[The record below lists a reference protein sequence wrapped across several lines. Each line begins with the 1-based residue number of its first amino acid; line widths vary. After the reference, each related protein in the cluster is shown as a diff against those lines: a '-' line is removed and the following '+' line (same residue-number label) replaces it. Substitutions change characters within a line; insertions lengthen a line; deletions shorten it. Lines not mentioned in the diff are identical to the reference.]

1 MMSKP
6 LMVGFLTI
14 LLLGLG
20 LASALAFR
28 SGDSTRVDVSA
39 IMKELTTN
47 QVPIERFLGSHRLLI
62 VGAPGMESGAVKK
75 LLEEQFGVLSPLSA
89 EAEDRRLLVLN
100 DTTRQADA
108 NLDATVG
115 ATLLRR
121 ITLSGSEEKA
131 AEVVMVDLR
140 SRADIRPKI
149 GGGWQVI
156 LVGLDGGVKQR
167 WNRIVTEED
176 VFGLIDTMPM
186 RQREMKARSGGG

>member
-47 QVPIERFLGSHRLLI
+47 QAPIERFLGSHRLLI

-75 LLEEQFGVLSPLSA
+75 LLEEQFGALSPLSA

-156 LVGLDGGVKQR
+156 LV
-167 WNRIVTEED
+167 
-176 VFGLIDTMPM
+176 
-186 RQREMKARSGGG
+186 